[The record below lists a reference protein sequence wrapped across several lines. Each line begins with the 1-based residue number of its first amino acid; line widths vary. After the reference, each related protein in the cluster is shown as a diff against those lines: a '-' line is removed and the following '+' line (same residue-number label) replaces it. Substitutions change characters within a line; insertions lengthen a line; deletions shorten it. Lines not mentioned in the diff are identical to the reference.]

1 MAVTRIFTGPGVFQ
15 TATSKEWSGL
25 NYSERIESLFQEY
38 EKQRS
43 SLTEM
48 QAKMSALS
56 ATAVSPRRE
65 VSVTVGQNGVLTD
78 IQFPSS
84 AHKRLTT
91 ADLTKMIMETYA
103 EAKDQ
108 VMNQAAAVLAPMLPD
123 GLDAQKLVRG
133 QAGADA
139 FLPAQPRMVT
149 SVRELLNRGTGE
161 A

>member
-1 MAVTRIFTGPGVFQ
+1 M
-15 TATSKEWSGL
+15 

-38 EKQRS
+38 EKQRN
-43 SLTEM
+43 SLTDM

-56 ATAVSPRRE
+56 ATAMSPRRE

-78 IQFPSS
+78 IQFPTS

-91 ADLTKMIMETYA
+91 ADLTKLIMETYGD
-103 EAKDQ
+103 AKEQ
-108 VMNQAAAVLAPMLPD
+108 VMNQAAAVLSPMLPD

-139 FLPAQPRMVT
+139 FLPKEPRMVT
-149 SVRELLNRGTGE
+149 SVREILNRGGGIE
-161 A
+161 